1 MDQDNGPRSTEKFGE
16 GEMAER
22 RGQRRSEAQ
31 WQAIIERFASSGLGV
46 EAFCRA
52 ESISAASFYRWRQ
65 RSLDAPSGGEPSAP
79 RFFDLGALG
88 GGERWE
94 LELDLGGG
102 RVLRLRGGG

>member
-1 MDQDNGPRSTEKFGE
+1 
-16 GEMAER
+16 MAER

-31 WQAIIERFASSGLGV
+31 WRALIERFRSSGLGV

-65 RSLDAPSGGEPSAP
+65 RSLGAPSGAEHRAP

-94 LELDLGGG
+94 LELELGGG